1 MREGYKTCPDPQ
13 HIPFSNSIVGGFFT
27 SWATL
32 LKTGSKSGRAL
43 RKASVCLFVA
53 RPRTSVFHTAAS
65 IKSFISV
72 VQLICFLVLLV
83 SFGHKGGFLV
93 PQKSEWSLI

>member
-1 MREGYKTCPDPQ
+1 MREGYKTCLDPQ
-13 HIPFSNSIVGGFFT
+13 HIPFSNSIAGGFFT
-27 SWATL
+27 SWATE
-32 LKTGSKSGRAL
+32 LKTGSKSERAS
-43 RKASVCLFVA
+43 RKSSVCLFVA

-93 PQKSEWSLI
+93 PQESERSLI

>member
-13 HIPFSNSIVGGFFT
+13 HIPFSNSIMGGFFT

-53 RPRTSVFHTAAS
+53 RPRTSVFRTAAS

-72 VQLICFLVLLV
+72 IELICFLVLLV
-83 SFGHKGGFLV
+83 SFSHKGGFLV
-93 PQKSEWSLI
+93 PQESEWSLI